1 MKLEDIPKKNVF
13 NTPEGYFD
21 KLPGVI
27 QSRIA
32 EKQAQPATAG
42 SFVWVL
48 RYALP
53 VLAVGFALF
62 LIFRQSDPTSTPED
76 LLATVSTEDL
86 TFYLV
91 ESDLTTED
99 LLDMANLQ
107 EDEIDALN
115 NHILYPE
122 LDSDLLEDYVL
133 EIDI

>member
-27 QSRIA
+27 QSRIV